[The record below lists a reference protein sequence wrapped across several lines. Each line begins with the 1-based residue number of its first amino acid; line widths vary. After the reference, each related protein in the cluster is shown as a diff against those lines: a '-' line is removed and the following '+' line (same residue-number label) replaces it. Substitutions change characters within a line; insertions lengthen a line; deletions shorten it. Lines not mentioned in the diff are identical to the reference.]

1 MHEMAL
7 KVMEETFFDITT
19 AVEIAA
25 IWGEK

>member
-1 MHEMAL
+1 MAL
-7 KVMEETFFDITT
+7 KVMEGTFFDITT